1 MGNDMNLPEGVTE
14 QHRAIQSKW
23 NIDPYTLNKFL
34 ARFPDDPNTN
44 NCRYDLVFG
53 WVRQGK
59 IKYRQ
64 FKILVK
70 NIRIRNIDQWKQM
83 NGDWFFKQEG
93 VDEKEPMIVLEEI
106 RVGDKIKYD
115 TADSNFCCYGNVMKV
130 CPKSVVVL
138 TFGGYVVRVKNK
150 DIACVY

>member
-1 MGNDMNLPEGVTE
+1 MTRSWEVLDAKGHKWGVLSGSIGGDIMN
-14 QHRAIQSKW
+14 
-23 NIDPYTLNKFL
+23 
-34 ARFPDDPNTN
+34 
-44 NCRYDLVFG
+44 
-53 WVRQGK
+53 
-59 IKYRQ
+59 
-64 FKILVK
+64 
-70 NIRIRNIDQWKQM
+70 
-83 NGDWFFKQEG
+83 
-93 VDEKEPMIVLEEI
+93 I